1 MTRKG
6 RWWRGLDSNQC
17 TLSGQIYSLMDL
29 TTLPPL
35 HYNVAWVGNEAPGRV
50 VGAVYGGLMTQC
62 QHPFG
67 NAPQEKVNP
76 GPSCPRRLV

>member
-1 MTRKG
+1 MLSVWGRPGDAGPGEG

-35 HYNVAWVGNEAPGRV
+35 HNNVAWVGNEALGVSSGRFMV
-50 VGAVYGGLMTQC
+50 V
-62 QHPFG
+62 
-67 NAPQEKVNP
+67 
-76 GPSCPRRLV
+76 S

>member
-1 MTRKG
+1 MLMPHGLPPLRKAGKDGTALRGSCHYRLWEG

-35 HYNVAWVGNEAPGRV
+35 HNNVAWVGNEAPGRFVGRFMV
-50 VGAVYGGLMTQC
+50 VW
-62 QHPFG
+62 
-67 NAPQEKVNP
+67 
-76 GPSCPRRLV
+76 

>member
-1 MTRKG
+1 MPVGDADRLAPAEG

-35 HYNVAWVGNEAPGRV
+35 HNNVAWVGNEAPWRV
-50 VGAVYGGLMTQC
+50 VGRFMVVC
-62 QHPFG
+62 
-67 NAPQEKVNP
+67 
-76 GPSCPRRLV
+76 